1 MEISESFI
9 DSLHKFGKALSEE
22 VVVIQS
28 HKSEVSYKEDQ
39 SPLTI
44 ADIHSNGRIRAFL
57 KEHSQVKNIISE
69 EEKET
74 SFSERSK
81 WEYYWLIDPIDGT
94 KEFIKGGD
102 DFCINI
108 ALCKGNEPIFGY
120 VACPKKKDQYYAIK
134 GRGAFKNKSRIY
146 AKYHTNLYKNKIR
159 IVASKSHM
167 NEDTKNFIQKVEQ
180 NNEVETL
187 NIGSSLKFCIVA
199 EGGADVYPRFGPTM
213 EWDTGAPQVIAE
225 ESGAVVYTVDKEN
238 FGKKLKYNKENL
250 LNPYFIVSCP
260 HFKFPS

>member
-1 MEISESFI
+1 
-9 DSLHKFGKALSEE
+9 
-22 VVVIQS
+22 
-28 HKSEVSYKEDQ
+28 
-39 SPLTI
+39 
-44 ADIHSNGRIRAFL
+44 
-57 KEHSQVKNIISE
+57 
-69 EEKET
+69 
-74 SFSERSK
+74 
-81 WEYYWLIDPIDGT
+81 
-94 KEFIKGGD
+94 
-102 DFCINI
+102 
-108 ALCKGNEPIFGY
+108 
-120 VACPKKKDQYYAIK
+120 
-134 GRGAFKNKSRIY
+134 
-146 AKYHTNLYKNKIR
+146 
-159 IVASKSHM
+159 M